1 MFQFDH
7 TATELSS
14 AVGLTSDAIKT
25 NISRVFAKVA
35 DSEPVTLSDE
45 EIVSLSALAVSQQ
58 NFEILTPMLAVYY
71 PAVYTAAEEDEGI
84 KPSKLAELIA
94 NLSPETVLFIA
105 LLSA

>member
-14 AVGLTSDAIKT
+14 AVGLTSDTISA
-25 NISRVFAKVA
+25 NISRIFAKVA

-45 EIVSLSALAVSQQ
+45 EIVSLSALAVSAE
-58 NFEILTPMLAVYY
+58 NFEILLPMLAVYY
-71 PAVYTAAEEDEGI
+71 PNLYATTESI

-94 NLSPETVLFIA
+94 NLPPETVLHIA
-105 LLSA
+105 LLSV